1 MKLKVFTIS
10 LLLAGAT
17 CVSCIREEALNT
29 EADIE
34 SCTLADDVLNR
45 DPVIENEKV
54 TLYLK
59 KTADLSALA
68 PEFTLTPGATI
79 SPASGTTLNFSSPQ
93 YYEVTSEDG
102 QWKKQYKVEA
112 TNTYLIPSSFDFE
125 NVRTKKTAKGEYQI
139 FYEKDISGKEI
150 IEWASGNSGY
160 ALTGAGSG
168 ADTYPTYQSNTG
180 KDGNG
185 KCLAL
190 TTRITGKYGADM
202 NMPIAAGNLFLGTFE
217 VLNALTNPLKATKFG
232 IPTDAVP
239 SSMQGYYKY
248 QAGETFYELD
258 ESRPDKL
265 KPIPGKRDIFNIY
278 AVFYESTEDMKTLD
292 GTNALAE
299 DNPNILAVA
308 QITNAKE
315 TDEWTEFDLP
325 FVFRPGKTVDPD
337 KLSEGKYSLA
347 VVFSSSIDGDHFSG
361 APGSTLCV
369 DEVTMEYRDEEE

>member
-10 LLLAGAT
+10 LLLAGAA

-79 SPASGTTLNFSSPQ
+79 SPASGTERNFSLPQ

-112 TNTYLIPSSFDFE
+112 TTTYNIPTIFQFE
-125 NVRTKKTAKGEYQI
+125 KVRTKGKYLI
-139 FYEKDISGKEI
+139 FYETDISGKET

-168 ADTYPTYQSNTG
+168 ADTYPTYQSNIG
-180 KDGNG
+180 YEG

-190 TTRITGKYGADM
+190 TTRKTGKYGADM

-239 SSMQGYYKY
+239 SRMKGHYKY
-248 QAGETFYELD
+248 KAGEKFYELD
-258 ESRPDKL
+258 KSAPDKL
-265 KPIPGKRDIFNIY
+265 KWIPDKTDIFNIY

-308 QITNAKE
+308 QITDAKE
-315 TDEWTEFDLP
+315 TEEWEDFDLE
-325 FVFRPGKTVDPD
+325 FVFRPEKKVDLD
-337 KLSEGKYSLA
+337 KLAEGKYSLA
-347 VVFSSSIDGDHFSG
+347 IVFSSSIDGDHFSG

>member
-1 MKLKVFTIS
+1 MKLKIFTIS
-10 LLLAGAT
+10 LLLAGAA

-34 SCTLADDVLNR
+34 SCTLANGVLNR

-79 SPASGTTLNFSSPQ
+79 SPASGTKLDFSSPQ

-112 TNTYLIPSSFDFE
+112 TTTYNIPTLFQFE
-125 NVRTKKTAKGEYQI
+125 KVRTTKTAKGEYQI
-139 FYEKDISGKEI
+139 FYETDNSGKETI
-150 IEWASGNSGY
+150 VWASGNSGY

-168 ADTYPTYQSNTG
+168 ADTYPTYQSNIG
-180 KDGNG
+180 YRN

-190 TTRITGKYGADM
+190 TTRKTGSWGANM
-202 NMPIAAGNLFLGTFE
+202 NMPIAAGNLFLGTFT
-217 VLNALTNPLKATKFG
+217 VLDALSNPLKATRFG
-232 IPTDAVP
+232 IPADAVP
-239 SSMQGYYKY
+239 TSMQGYYKY
-248 QAGETFYELD
+248 KAGEKFYELD
-258 ESRPDKL
+258 KSRPDKL
-265 KPIPGKRDIFNIY
+265 KEIPGKRDIFNIY

-308 QITNAKE
+308 QITDAKE

-325 FVFRPGKTVDPD
+325 FVFRPGKTVDPV
-337 KLSEGKYSLA
+337 KLAEGKYSLA

-361 APGSTLCV
+361 APGSTLCI
-369 DEVTMEYRDEEE
+369 DEVTMEYRAEEE

>member
-1 MKLKVFTIS
+1 MKLKIFTIS
-10 LLLAGAT
+10 LLLAGAA

-34 SCTLADDVLNR
+34 SCTLANGLLNR

-59 KTADLSALA
+59 KTADLSDLA

-79 SPASGTTLNFSSPQ
+79 SPASGTKLNFSSPQ

-112 TNTYLIPSSFDFE
+112 TTTYNIPTLFQFE
-125 NVRTKKTAKGEYQI
+125 KVRTTKTAKGEYQI
-139 FYEKDISGKEI
+139 FYETDNSGKETI
-150 IEWASGNSGY
+150 VWASGNSGY

-168 ADTYPTYQSNTG
+168 ADTYPTYQSNIG
-180 KDGNG
+180 YRN

-190 TTRITGKYGADM
+190 TTRKTGKYGADM

-239 SSMQGYYKY
+239 SRIQGYYKY
-248 QAGETFYELD
+248 KAGETFYELD
-258 ESRPDKL
+258 KSRPDKL
-265 KPIPGKRDIFNIY
+265 KPVPDKTDIFNIY

-308 QITNAKE
+308 RITDAKE

-325 FVFRPGKTVDPD
+325 FVFRPGKSVDPV
-337 KLSEGKYSLA
+337 KLDEGRYNLA
-347 VVFSSSIDGDHFSG
+347 IVFSSSIDGDRFSG

-369 DEVTMEYRDEEE
+369 DEVTMEYRDE

>member
-1 MKLKVFTIS
+1 MKLKIFTIS
-10 LLLAGAT
+10 LLLAGAA

-34 SCTLADDVLNR
+34 SCTLADGLLNR

-59 KTADLSALA
+59 KTADLSDLA

-79 SPASGTTLNFSSPQ
+79 SPASGTKLNFSSPQ

-112 TNTYLIPSSFDFE
+112 TTTYNIPTLFQFE
-125 NVRTKKTAKGEYQI
+125 KVRTTKTAKGEYQI
-139 FYEKDISGKEI
+139 FYETDNSGKETI
-150 IEWASGNSGY
+150 VWASGNSGY

-168 ADTYPTYQSNTG
+168 ADTYPTYQSNIG
-180 KDGNG
+180 YRN

-190 TTRITGKYGADM
+190 TTRKTGSWGANM
-202 NMPIAAGNLFLGTFE
+202 NMPIAAGNLFLGTFT
-217 VLNALTNPLKATKFG
+217 VLDALSNPLKATRFG
-232 IPTDAVP
+232 IPADAVP
-239 SSMQGYYKY
+239 TSMQGYYKY
-248 QAGETFYELD
+248 KAGETFYELD
-258 ESRPDKL
+258 KSRPDKL
-265 KPIPGKRDIFNIY
+265 KEIPGKRDIFNIY

-299 DNPNILAVA
+299 DNQNILAVA
-308 QITNAKE
+308 QITDAKE

-325 FVFRPGKTVDPD
+325 FVFRPGKTVDPV
-337 KLSEGKYSLA
+337 KLAEGKYSLA

-361 APGSTLCV
+361 APGSTLCI
-369 DEVTMEYRDEEE
+369 DEVTMEYRAEEE

>member
-10 LLLAGAT
+10 LLLAGAA

-112 TNTYLIPSSFDFE
+112 TTTYNIPTIFQFE
-125 NVRTKKTAKGEYQI
+125 KVRTKGKYLI
-139 FYEKDISGKEI
+139 FYETDISGKET

-168 ADTYPTYQSNTG
+168 ADTYPTYQSNIG
-180 KDGNG
+180 YEG

-190 TTRITGKYGADM
+190 TTRKTGKYGADM

-239 SSMQGYYKY
+239 SRMKGYYKY
-248 QAGETFYELD
+248 KAGDKFYELD
-258 ESRPDKL
+258 KSASDKL
-265 KPIPGKRDIFNIY
+265 KEIPGKTDIFNIY

-308 QITNAKE
+308 QITDAKE

-325 FVFRPGKTVDPD
+325 FVFRPGKTVDPA
-337 KLSEGKYSLA
+337 KLAEGKYSLA

>member
-10 LLLAGAT
+10 LLLAGAA

-34 SCTLADDVLNR
+34 SCTLADGLLNR

-79 SPASGTTLNFSSPQ
+79 SPASGTKLNFSSPQ

-112 TNTYLIPSSFDFE
+112 TTTYNIPTLFQFE
-125 NVRTKKTAKGEYQI
+125 KVRTTKTAKGEYQI
-139 FYEKDISGKEI
+139 FYETDNSGKETI
-150 IEWASGNSGY
+150 VWASGNSGY

-168 ADTYPTYQSNTG
+168 ADTYPTYQSNIG
-180 KDGNG
+180 YRN

-190 TTRITGKYGADM
+190 TTRKTGKYGADM

-239 SSMQGYYKY
+239 SRIQGYYKY
-248 QAGETFYELD
+248 KAGEKFYELD
-258 ESRPDKL
+258 KSRPDKL
-265 KPIPGKRDIFNIY
+265 KPVPDKTDIFNIY

-299 DNPNILAVA
+299 DNQNILAVA
-308 QITNAKE
+308 QITDAKE

-325 FVFRPGKTVDPD
+325 FVFRPGKTVDPV
-337 KLSEGKYSLA
+337 KLAEGKYSLA

-369 DEVTMEYRDEEE
+369 DEVTMEYRAEEE

>member
-1 MKLKVFTIS
+1 MKLKIFTIS
-10 LLLAGAT
+10 LLLAGAA

-34 SCTLADDVLNR
+34 SCTLADGLLNR

-59 KTADLSALA
+59 KTADLSDLA

-79 SPASGTTLNFSSPQ
+79 SPASGTKLNFSSPQ

-112 TNTYLIPSSFDFE
+112 TTTYNIPTLFQFE
-125 NVRTKKTAKGEYQI
+125 KVRTTKTAKGEYQI
-139 FYEKDISGKEI
+139 FYETDNSGKETI
-150 IEWASGNSGY
+150 VWASGNSGY

-168 ADTYPTYQSNTG
+168 ADTYPTYQSNIG
-180 KDGNG
+180 YRN

-190 TTRITGKYGADM
+190 TTRKTGSWGANM
-202 NMPIAAGNLFLGTFE
+202 NMPIAAGNLFLGTFT
-217 VLNALTNPLKATKFG
+217 VLDALSNPLKATRFG
-232 IPTDAVP
+232 IPADAVP
-239 SSMQGYYKY
+239 TSMQGYYKY
-248 QAGETFYELD
+248 KAGETFYELD
-258 ESRPDKL
+258 KSRPDKL
-265 KPIPGKRDIFNIY
+265 KEIPGKRDIFNIY

-299 DNPNILAVA
+299 DNQNILAVA
-308 QITNAKE
+308 QITDAKE

-325 FVFRPGKTVDPD
+325 FVFRPGKTVDPV
-337 KLSEGKYSLA
+337 KLAEGKYSLA

-361 APGSTLCV
+361 APGSTLCI
-369 DEVTMEYRDEEE
+369 DEVMMEYRAEEE

>member
-1 MKLKVFTIS
+1 MKLKIFTIS
-10 LLLAGAT
+10 LLLAGAA

-34 SCTLADDVLNR
+34 SCTLAGDVLNR

-59 KTADLSALA
+59 KTADLSDLA

-79 SPASGTTLNFSSPQ
+79 SPASGTKLNFSSPQ

-112 TNTYLIPSSFDFE
+112 TTTYNIPTLFQFE
-125 NVRTKKTAKGEYQI
+125 KVRTTKTAKGEYQI
-139 FYEKDISGKEI
+139 FYETDNSGKETI
-150 IEWASGNSGY
+150 VWASGNSGY

-168 ADTYPTYQSNTG
+168 ADTYPTYQSNIG
-180 KDGNG
+180 YRN

-190 TTRITGKYGADM
+190 TTRKTGKYGADM

-239 SSMQGYYKY
+239 SRIQGYYKY
-248 QAGETFYELD
+248 KAGETFYELD
-258 ESRPDKL
+258 KSRPDKL
-265 KPIPGKRDIFNIY
+265 KPVPDKTDIFNIY

-308 QITNAKE
+308 RITDAKE

-325 FVFRPGKTVDPD
+325 FVFRPGKNVDPV
-337 KLSEGKYSLA
+337 KLDEGRYNLA
-347 VVFSSSIDGDHFSG
+347 IVFSSSIDGDRFSG

-369 DEVTMEYRDEEE
+369 DEVTMEYRDE

>member
-1 MKLKVFTIS
+1 MKLKIFTIS
-10 LLLAGAT
+10 LLLAGAA

-34 SCTLADDVLNR
+34 SCTLANGVLNR

-59 KTADLSALA
+59 KTADLSDLA

-79 SPASGTTLNFSSPQ
+79 SPASGTKLDFSSPQ

-112 TNTYLIPSSFDFE
+112 TTTYNIPTLFQFE
-125 NVRTKKTAKGEYQI
+125 KVRTTKTAKGEYQI
-139 FYEKDISGKEI
+139 FYETDNSGKETI
-150 IEWASGNSGY
+150 VWASGNSGY

-168 ADTYPTYQSNTG
+168 ADTYPTYQSNIG
-180 KDGNG
+180 YRN

-190 TTRITGKYGADM
+190 TTRKTGSWGANMD
-202 NMPIAAGNLFLGTFE
+202 MPIAAGNLFLGTFT
-217 VLNALTNPLKATKFG
+217 VLDALSNPLKATRFG
-232 IPTDAVP
+232 IPADAVP
-239 SSMQGYYKY
+239 TSMQGYYKY
-248 QAGETFYELD
+248 KAGETFYELD
-258 ESRPDKL
+258 KSAPNKL
-265 KPIPGKRDIFNIY
+265 KEIPGKRDIFNIY

-308 QITNAKE
+308 QITDAKE

-325 FVFRPGKTVDPD
+325 FVFRPGKTVDPV
-337 KLSEGKYSLA
+337 KLAEGKYSLA

-361 APGSTLCV
+361 APGSTLCI
-369 DEVTMEYRDEEE
+369 DEVTMEYRAEEE

>member
-1 MKLKVFTIS
+1 MKLKIFTIS
-10 LLLAGAT
+10 LLLAGAA

-34 SCTLADDVLNR
+34 SCTLAGDVLNR

-59 KTADLSALA
+59 KTAVLSDLA

-79 SPASGTTLNFSSPQ
+79 SPASGTKLNFSSPQ

-112 TNTYLIPSSFDFE
+112 TTTYNIPTLFQFE
-125 NVRTKKTAKGEYQI
+125 KVRTTKTAKGEYQI
-139 FYEKDISGKEI
+139 FYETDNSGKETI
-150 IEWASGNSGY
+150 VWASGNSGY

-168 ADTYPTYQSNTG
+168 ADTYPTYQSNIG
-180 KDGNG
+180 YRN

-190 TTRITGKYGADM
+190 TTRKTGKYGADM

-239 SSMQGYYKY
+239 SRIQGYYKY
-248 QAGETFYELD
+248 KAGEKFYELD
-258 ESRPDKL
+258 KSAPDKL
-265 KPIPGKRDIFNIY
+265 KWIPDKTDIFNIY

-308 QITNAKE
+308 RITDAKE

-325 FVFRPGKTVDPD
+325 FVFRPGKSVDPV
-337 KLSEGKYSLA
+337 KLDEGRYNLA
-347 VVFSSSIDGDHFSG
+347 IVFSSSIDGDRFSG

-369 DEVTMEYRDEEE
+369 DEVTMEYRDE

>member
-1 MKLKVFTIS
+1 MKLKIFTIS
-10 LLLAGAT
+10 LLLAGAA

-59 KTADLSALA
+59 KTADLSDLA

-79 SPASGTTLNFSSPQ
+79 SPASGTKLNFSSPQ

-112 TNTYLIPSSFDFE
+112 TTTYNIPTLFQFE
-125 NVRTKKTAKGEYQI
+125 KVRTTKTAKGEYQI
-139 FYEKDISGKEI
+139 FYETDNSGKETI
-150 IEWASGNSGY
+150 VWASGNSGY

-168 ADTYPTYQSNTG
+168 ADTYPTYQSNIG
-180 KDGNG
+180 YRN

-190 TTRITGKYGADM
+190 TTRKTGSWGANM
-202 NMPIAAGNLFLGTFE
+202 NMPIAAGNLFLGTFT
-217 VLNALTNPLKATKFG
+217 VLDALSNPLKATRFG
-232 IPTDAVP
+232 IPADAVP
-239 SSMQGYYKY
+239 TSMQGYYKY
-248 QAGETFYELD
+248 KAGETFYELD
-258 ESRPDKL
+258 KSRPDKL
-265 KPIPGKRDIFNIY
+265 KEIPGKRDIFNIY

-299 DNPNILAVA
+299 DNQNILAVA
-308 QITNAKE
+308 QITDAKE

-325 FVFRPGKTVDPD
+325 FVFRPGKTVDPV
-337 KLSEGKYSLA
+337 KLAEGKYSLA

-361 APGSTLCV
+361 APGSTLCI
-369 DEVTMEYRDEEE
+369 DEVTMEYRAEEE

>member
-1 MKLKVFTIS
+1 MKLKIFTIS
-10 LLLAGAT
+10 LLLAGAA

-34 SCTLADDVLNR
+34 SCTLAGDVLNR

-59 KTADLSALA
+59 KTADLSDLA

-79 SPASGTTLNFSSPQ
+79 SPASGTKLDFSSPQ

-102 QWKKQYKVEA
+102 RWKKRYKVEA
-112 TNTYLIPSSFDFE
+112 TTSYNIPTLFQFE
-125 NVRTKKTAKGEYQI
+125 KVRTTKTAKGEYQI
-139 FYEKDISGKEI
+139 FYETDNSGKETI
-150 IEWASGNSGY
+150 VWASGNSGY

-168 ADTYPTYQSNTG
+168 ADTYPTYQSNIG
-180 KDGNG
+180 YRN

-190 TTRITGKYGADM
+190 TTRKTGKYGADM

-239 SSMQGYYKY
+239 SRIQGYYKY
-248 QAGETFYELD
+248 KAGETFYELD
-258 ESRPDKL
+258 KSRPDKL
-265 KPIPGKRDIFNIY
+265 KPVPDKTDIFNIY

-299 DNPNILAVA
+299 DNPNIFAVA
-308 QITNAKE
+308 RITDAKA

-325 FVFRPGKTVDPD
+325 FVFRTGKTVDPV

-347 VVFSSSIDGDHFSG
+347 IVFSSSIDGDRFSG

-369 DEVTMEYRDEEE
+369 DEVTMEYRDE

>member
-1 MKLKVFTIS
+1 MKLKIFTIS
-10 LLLAGAT
+10 LLLAGAA

-34 SCTLADDVLNR
+34 SCTLANGLLNR

-59 KTADLSALA
+59 KTADLSDLA

-79 SPASGTTLNFSSPQ
+79 SPASGTKLNFSSPQ

-112 TNTYLIPSSFDFE
+112 TTTYNIPTLFQFE
-125 NVRTKKTAKGEYQI
+125 KVRTTKTAKGEYQI
-139 FYEKDISGKEI
+139 FYETDNSGKETI
-150 IEWASGNSGY
+150 VWASGNSGY

-168 ADTYPTYQSNTG
+168 ADTYPTYQSNIG
-180 KDGNG
+180 YRN

-190 TTRITGKYGADM
+190 TTRKTGKYGADM

-239 SSMQGYYKY
+239 SRIQGYYKY
-248 QAGETFYELD
+248 KAGETFYELD
-258 ESRPDKL
+258 KSRPDKL
-265 KPIPGKRDIFNIY
+265 KPIPDKTDIFNIY

-308 QITNAKE
+308 RITDAKE

-325 FVFRPGKTVDPD
+325 FVFRPGKSVDPV
-337 KLSEGKYSLA
+337 KLDEGRYNLA
-347 VVFSSSIDGDHFSG
+347 IVFSSSIDGDRFSG
-361 APGSTLCV
+361 APSSTLCV
-369 DEVTMEYRDEEE
+369 DEVTMEYRDE

>member
-1 MKLKVFTIS
+1 MKLKIFTIS
-10 LLLAGAT
+10 LLLAGAA

-34 SCTLADDVLNR
+34 SCTLAGDVLNR

-59 KTADLSALA
+59 KTADLSDLA

-79 SPASGTTLNFSSPQ
+79 SPASGTKLNFSSPQ

-112 TNTYLIPSSFDFE
+112 TNTYLIPSFFDFE
-125 NVRTKKTAKGEYQI
+125 NVRTKKAPTGDSEYQI
-139 FYEKDISGKEI
+139 FYETDNSGKETV
-150 IEWASGNSGY
+150 WASGNSGY
-160 ALTGAGSG
+160 ALTGTGG
-168 ADTYPTYQSNTG
+168 GVDTYPTYQLSIGGYRN
-180 KDGNG
+180 KY
-185 KCLAL
+185 LAL
-190 TTRITGKYGADM
+190 TTRKTGKYGADM

-217 VLNALTNPLKATKFG
+217 VLNALSNPLKATKFG

-239 SSMQGYYKY
+239 SRIQGYYKY
-248 QAGETFYELD
+248 KSGDTFYELD
-258 ESRPDKL
+258 ESAKDKL

-308 QITNAKE
+308 QITDAKE
-315 TDEWTEFDLP
+315 TDEWTDFDLP
-325 FVFRPGKTVDPD
+325 FVFRPEKTVDPV
-337 KLSEGKYSLA
+337 KLDEGKYSLA
-347 VVFSSSIDGDHFSG
+347 IVFSSSIDGDHFSG

-369 DEVTMEYRDEEE
+369 DEVTLIYPEEE

>member
-1 MKLKVFTIS
+1 MKLKIFTIS
-10 LLLAGAT
+10 LLLAGAA

-34 SCTLADDVLNR
+34 SCTLANGVLNR

-59 KTADLSALA
+59 KTADLSDLA

-79 SPASGTTLNFSSPQ
+79 SPASGTKLNFSSPQ

-112 TNTYLIPSSFDFE
+112 TTTYNIPTLFQFE
-125 NVRTKKTAKGEYQI
+125 KVRTKGNYLV
-139 FYEKDISGKEI
+139 FYETDVSGKET
-150 IEWASGNSGY
+150 IEWASGNSGFSF
-160 ALTGAGSG
+160 AGAGTG
-168 ADTYPTYQSNTG
+168 PDTYPTYQSNIG
-180 KDGNG
+180 YEG

-190 TTRITGKYGADM
+190 TTRKTGSMGATM
-202 NMPIAAGNLFLGTFE
+202 NMPIAAGNLFLGTFSVSE
-217 VLNALTNPLKATKFG
+217 AIKNPLKGTKFG

-239 SSMQGYYKY
+239 SRMKGYYKY
-248 QAGETFYELD
+248 QAGDIFYELD
-258 ESRPDKL
+258 ESAKDKL
-265 KPIPGKRDIFNIY
+265 KPIPGKKDIFNIY
-278 AVFYESTEDMKTLD
+278 AVFYESTTEMEKLD

-308 QITNAKE
+308 RITDAKE
-315 TDEWTEFDLP
+315 TEEWTEFDLP
-325 FVFRPGKTVDPD
+325 FVFRPGKTVDPV
-337 KLSEGKYSLA
+337 KLAEGKYNLTI
-347 VVFSSSIDGDHFSG
+347 VFSSSIDGDRFSG

-369 DEVTMEYRDEEE
+369 DEVTMEYRAEEE

>member
-1 MKLKVFTIS
+1 MKLKIFTIS
-10 LLLAGAT
+10 LLLAGAA

-34 SCTLADDVLNR
+34 SCTLANGVLNR

-59 KTADLSALA
+59 KTADLSDLA

-79 SPASGTTLNFSSPQ
+79 SPASGTKLNFSSPQ

-112 TNTYLIPSSFDFE
+112 TTTYSIPTLFQFE
-125 NVRTKKTAKGEYQI
+125 KVRTTKTAKGEYQI
-139 FYEKDISGKEI
+139 FYETDASGKETI
-150 IEWASGNSGY
+150 VWASGNPGY
-160 ALTGAGSG
+160 AFTGVGAG
-168 ADTYPTYQSNTG
+168 ADTYPTYQSNIG
-180 KDGNG
+180 YRN

-190 TTRITGKYGADM
+190 TTRRTGSFGAM
-202 NMPIAAGNLFLGTFE
+202 RNMPIAAGNLFLGTFT
-217 VLNALTNPLKATKFG
+217 VLDALTNPLKATKFG

-239 SSMQGYYKY
+239 ISMQGYYKY

-258 ESRPDKL
+258 ESAKDKL
-265 KPIPGKRDIFNIY
+265 KPVPGKKDIFNIY

-292 GTNALAE
+292 GTNALAA

-325 FVFRPGKTVDPD
+325 FVFRPGKKVDPV
-337 KLSEGKYSLA
+337 KLDEGKYSLA
-347 VVFSSSIDGDHFSG
+347 VVFSSSIDGDRFSG

-369 DEVTMEYRDEEE
+369 DEVTMEYRAEEE

>member
-10 LLLAGAT
+10 LLLAGAA

-112 TNTYLIPSSFDFE
+112 TTTYNIPTLFQFE
-125 NVRTKKTAKGEYQI
+125 HVRTEGKYQI
-139 FYEKDISGKEI
+139 FYETDASGKETI
-150 IEWASGNSGY
+150 VWASGNSGY

-168 ADTYPTYQSNTG
+168 ADTYPTYQSNIG
-180 KDGNG
+180 YRN

-190 TTRITGKYGADM
+190 TTRKTGSLGAST

-217 VLNALTNPLKATKFG
+217 VLSALKNPLKATKFG

-239 SSMQGYYKY
+239 SRIQGYYKY

>member
-1 MKLKVFTIS
+1 MKLKIFTIS
-10 LLLAGAT
+10 LLLAGAA

-34 SCTLADDVLNR
+34 SCTLANGVLNR

-59 KTADLSALA
+59 KTADLSDLA

-79 SPASGTTLNFSSPQ
+79 SPASGTKLNFSSPQ

-112 TNTYLIPSSFDFE
+112 TTTYSIPTLFQFE
-125 NVRTKKTAKGEYQI
+125 KVRTTKTAKGEYQI
-139 FYEKDISGKEI
+139 FYETDASGKETI
-150 IEWASGNSGY
+150 VWASGNSGY

-168 ADTYPTYQSNTG
+168 ADTYPTYQSNIG
-180 KDGNG
+180 YRN

-190 TTRITGKYGADM
+190 TTRKTGSWGANM
-202 NMPIAAGNLFLGTFE
+202 NMPIAAGNLFLGTFT
-217 VLNALTNPLKATKFG
+217 VLDALSNPLKATRFG
-232 IPTDAVP
+232 IPADAVP
-239 SSMQGYYKY
+239 TSMQGYYKY
-248 QAGETFYELD
+248 KAGETFYELD
-258 ESRPDKL
+258 ESAKDKL
-265 KPIPGKRDIFNIY
+265 KPVPGKKDIFNIY

-292 GTNALAE
+292 GTNALAA

-325 FVFRPGKTVDPD
+325 FVFRPGKTVDPV
-337 KLSEGKYSLA
+337 KLDEGKYSLA
-347 VVFSSSIDGDHFSG
+347 VVFSSSIDGDRFSG

-369 DEVTMEYRDEEE
+369 DEVTMEYRAEEE